1 MKILQI
7 NAVCGQGSTGRICV
21 GIADLLKANGH
32 EAYIAYG
39 LGNSSYPEC
48 FNISTGKYDYF
59 SHNILSRL
67 TDSEGLHSSKGTQKL
82 INFIEDIQPDVV
94 HIHTLHGHY
103 INYKKLFEFLQNR
116 GIPIV
121 ITLHDCWLFTGHCA
135 HFDQLG
141 CDKWKIECKDCQFLN
156 AYPQSWFVDN
166 SRRNFHLKR
175 ILLTSI
181 GKNLTLVPVSYWLEG
196 LLRQSFLKNMNIQTI
211 HNGIDLDVFRPT
223 YNEKLLQ
230 KYNLMGKKII
240 IGVAL
245 PWSSYKG
252 FPDFIKLR
260 SLLSNDY
267 AIIMVGLSE
276 KQMNEIPQGIIG
288 ITRTNST
295 KELAELYT
303 IADVLVNTT
312 YCDNYPTVNLEAIA
326 CGTPVITYNTG
337 GSPEAVDQY
346 TGIVVSQ
353 GNIGELVNAIHTL
366 LRESNVALTQKCRE
380 RALSNFDKKVCFL
393 SYVDLYKKIIKG

>member
-1 MKILQI
+1 M
-7 NAVCGQGSTGRICV
+7 
-21 GIADLLKANGH
+21 
-32 EAYIAYG
+32 
-39 LGNSSYPEC
+39 
-48 FNISTGKYDYF
+48 
-59 SHNILSRL
+59 
-67 TDSEGLHSSKGTQKL
+67 
-82 INFIEDIQPDVV
+82 
-94 HIHTLHGHY
+94 
-103 INYKKLFEFLQNR
+103 
-116 GIPIV
+116 
-121 ITLHDCWLFTGHCA
+121 FTGHCA

-337 GSPEAVDQY
+337 GSSEAVDKN
-346 TGIVVSQ
+346 TGCIVEQGDLDELAKCIKVICNNSDYYRPFCLARSQ
-353 GNIGELVNAIHTL
+353 FLFNKDRCFEEYLDVY
-366 LRESNVALTQKCRE
+366 K
-380 RALSNFDKKVCFL
+380 RALR
-393 SYVDLYKKIIKG
+393 

>member
-1 MKILQI
+1 MKVVLI
-7 NAVCGQGSTGRICV
+7 NSVCGQGSTGRICV

-32 EAYIAYG
+32 EAYIAYA
-39 LGNSSYPEC
+39 LGDSSYPES
-48 FNISTGKYDYF
+48 FNISTGKYDYL

-67 TDSEGLHSSKGTQKL
+67 TDSEGLHSLKATHKL
-82 INFIEDIQPDVV
+82 INFIEDIQPDIV

-103 INYKKLFEFLQNR
+103 INYKNLFEFFQSR
-116 GIPIV
+116 EIPIV

-135 HFDQLG
+135 HFDQFG

-166 SRRNFHLKR
+166 SRRNYHLKR
-175 ILLTSI
+175 NLLTGI
-181 GKNLTLVPVSYWLEG
+181 GKKLTLVPVSYWLEE
-196 LLRQSFLKNMNIQTI
+196 LLKQSFLKNMNIQTI

-223 YNEKLLQ
+223 YNEELLQ
-230 KYNLMGKKII
+230 KYNLEGKKII
-240 IGVAL
+240 LGVAL

-288 ITRTNST
+288 ITRTNCT

-303 IADVLVNTT
+303 IADVFVNTT

-326 CGTPVITYNTG
+326 CGTPVITYRTG
-337 GSPEAVDQY
+337 GSPESIDDS
-346 TGIVVSQ
+346 TGICVEQ
-353 GNIGELVNAIHTL
+353 GDIFKLIEAI
-366 LRESNVALTQKCRE
+366 
-380 RALSNFDKKVCFL
+380 KVLCSKNRNGLMKNCLNHASLCHDQNSCFNK
-393 SYVDLYKKIIKG
+393 YIDIYKAFFA

>member
-1 MKILQI
+1 MKVLQI

-67 TDSEGLHSSKGTQKL
+67 TDSEGLHSSKATQKL

-156 AYPQSWFVDN
+156 AYAQSWFVDN

-337 GSPEAVDQY
+337 GSSEAVDKN
-346 TGIVVSQ
+346 TGCIVEQGDLDELAECIKVICNNSDYYRPFCLARSQ
-353 GNIGELVNAIHTL
+353 FLFNKDRCFEEYLDVY
-366 LRESNVALTQKCRE
+366 K
-380 RALSNFDKKVCFL
+380 RALR
-393 SYVDLYKKIIKG
+393 